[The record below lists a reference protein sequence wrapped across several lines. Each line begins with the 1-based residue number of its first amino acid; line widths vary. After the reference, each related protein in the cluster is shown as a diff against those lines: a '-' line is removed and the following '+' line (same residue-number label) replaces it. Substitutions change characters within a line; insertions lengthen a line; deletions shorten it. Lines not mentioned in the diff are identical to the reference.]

1 MICFFLFG
9 QNFGS
14 LDSIEP
20 SKLVPDKGQNVFNTT
35 IMSEIIDRTMKK
47 HTDTLLHVMEG
58 VSARLSQLETRTHN
72 LENLVDDLKVSVD
85 NSHGS
90 TDGKMRQLKNIL
102 VEVTLLIAFR
112 N

>member
-1 MICFFLFG
+1 M
-9 QNFGS
+9 
-14 LDSIEP
+14 
-20 SKLVPDKGQNVFNTT
+20 FNTT